1 MANPLFNQMN
11 PQNNMM
17 QQFQSFQK
25 NPMQFL
31 MNSKINIP
39 QEFQNDP
46 HGAVQYLLN
55 NGQMSQSQ
63 FNRLSQMA
71 QKMGVK
77 LN

>member
-1 MANPLFNQMN
+1 MANKLYQQMN
-11 PQNNMM
+11 PQNSMM

-31 MNSKINIP
+31 LKNKINIP
-39 QEFQNDP
+39 EEFQNDP

-55 NGQMSQSQ
+55 NGQMSQDQ
-63 FNRLSQMA
+63 YNRIFQVA
-71 QKMGVK
+71 QKMGIK